1 MLNGLMVAFSRVIH
15 SIVCCRI
22 LLNLRQAATRR
33 GPSTI
38 LGSISFQFAIAP
50 GQETNQV
57 ERIQLEAR
65 GVRNDEEDSRQQA
78 DEDFVE
84 GHS

>member
-1 MLNGLMVAFSRVIH
+1 M
-15 SIVCCRI
+15 
-22 LLNLRQAATRR
+22 
-33 GPSTI
+33 

-65 GVRNDEEDSRQQA
+65 GARNDEEDSRQQA
-78 DEDFVE
+78 NEDFVE